1 MTARLVVVALLGWTV
16 SAVADPACK
25 PADGVA
31 ACKQRCDKGSHAS
44 CAVLGVMHLQGVD
57 GKVDHAQAERL
68 LQRACTAKVALG
80 CGALGSYYGAIKKD
94 WKRARPLLEQGCT
107 MGDALSCESIG
118 GIINGADP
126 ALPRPKD
133 LESAA
138 RESFPFY
145 KRACDLGSANGCGF
159 SAVFIADKLV
169 TGTTKQAL
177 ELYVKACGGGM
188 AIACRQGAALLV
200 RKDPA
205 AKALAASLDAA
216 RLVADL
222 LKRGCALGDQR
233 SCSAKP

>member
-1 MTARLVVVALLGWTV
+1 MKLVVAILLAVTAR
-16 SAVADPACK
+16 AVAEPACK
-25 PADGVA
+25 PADGAV
-31 ACKQRCDKGSHAS
+31 ACKQQCDKGSQAS
-44 CAVLGVMHLQGVD
+44 CAVLGVMHLQGIA

-68 LQRACTAKVALG
+68 LQRACTAKIALG
-80 CGALGSYYGAIKKD
+80 CGGLGSYYGAIKKD

-133 LESAA
+133 LGAAA

-145 KRACDLGSANGCGF
+145 KRACDLGAANGCGF

-169 TGTTKQAL
+169 TGTVKQAL
-177 ELYVKACGGGM
+177 ELYMKACSGGM
-188 AIACRQGAALLV
+188 SIACRQGAALLV
-200 RKDPA
+200 RKDPEA
-205 AKALAASLDAA
+205 RALAASLDAA

-222 LKRGCALGDQR
+222 LKRGCALGDQP